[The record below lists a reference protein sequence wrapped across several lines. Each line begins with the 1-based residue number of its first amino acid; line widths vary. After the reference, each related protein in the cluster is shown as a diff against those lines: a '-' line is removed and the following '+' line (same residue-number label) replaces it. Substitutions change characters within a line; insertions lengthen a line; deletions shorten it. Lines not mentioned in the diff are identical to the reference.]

1 MASRHFP
8 LRGGLNLSASPLEV
22 WPGALRDSS
31 NYFESTKGG
40 YERIAGYERFDGRS
54 KPSEAT
60 YYALTFDNWDNHNT
74 DIVAG
79 TTITVDSTLTF
90 YIMAIDTSTSDTLLA
105 YATALVGTIA
115 DPYVALDWDGAS
127 DLTKIIERGA
137 ATDSLDETYIEDAWD
152 YYRTQILEV
161 GGTSSAPAG
170 VLQINDT
177 VVAFKNDASNNPKVY
192 KATASGWD
200 EGRIGRVVEISSIT
214 SGPVL
219 TNETIDSTKYTVM
232 AVCKWYDPV
241 TFLEDTAKKWLVIR
255 PNTSSDAPLTGA
267 NSSSGGASF
276 TIDSVIQPISSFGD
290 YIDYSNHNFLSHPD
304 SLAAFIA
311 DGKNVPMTYSQQ
323 HHVLLPI
330 APDFNTLSDTKA
342 THIAVHNE
350 KLMWSTGSG
359 TFNISEPGLPFNYS
373 GSYGAANIGVGD
385 FITAMQSADSEHM
398 IVYTKKG
405 ARKLTGTDNTNWA
418 FYDAAS
424 NVGSQPRGVQKL
436 DDIYALS
443 TRGVGSLIRTE
454 TSGGYAGGSVSTH
467 VQERI
472 ADLGSKLNCC
482 TTLSTKEQI
491 RWYFN
496 DKSFL
501 MMTVLPSGNT
511 AMTAGTS
518 FSFTIGE
525 YALEVKNVSTEVWSD
540 GRERTFFTSS
550 TGHVYEADVGS
561 NFDGSTIYSYL
572 ELHSNHL
579 QSPGMN
585 KSYKK
590 LFFEAEGT
598 NPVTL
603 SLEYK
608 TNYGAKVYE
617 AKSMTVEGG
626 RFIYDVG
633 KWDEARFDQAGRA
646 RTNASLKGY
655 GFSIG
660 LTIDNDSKYVL
671 PYKLTGYT
679 IDFEMLGRARK

>member
-40 YERIAGYERFDGRS
+40 YERLGGYEKFDGRAR
-54 KPSEAT
+54 PSDAT
-60 YYALTFDNWDNHNT
+60 YYVLTFDSWDTHVTN
-74 DIVAG
+74 IVAG
-79 TTITVDSTLTF
+79 TTITVDSSLTF
-90 YIMAIDTSTSDTLLA
+90 YIMAVDTTVSDTLLA
-105 YATALVGTIA
+105 YGTALVGTIA
-115 DPYVALDWDGAS
+115 DPYVSLDWDGVS
-127 DLTKIIERGA
+127 SLTKIVERGS
-137 ATDSLDETYIEDAWD
+137 ATDELDDTYIEAAWN
-152 YYRTQILEV
+152 YYRDQIGQV
-161 GGTSSAPAG
+161 GGTSTAPAG
-170 VLQINDT
+170 VLQVSDT

-192 KATASGWD
+192 KATSTGWD
-200 EGRIGRVVEISSIT
+200 EGRIGRVIEIGSIT

-219 TNETIDSTKYTVM
+219 VNETFDSGKHFIV
-232 AVCKWYDPV
+232 AICKWYDPT
-241 TFLEDTAKKWLVIR
+241 TFLEDASKKWLVTR
-255 PNTSSDAPLTGA
+255 PTTVQDAPATGA
-267 NSSSGGASF
+267 HTSSGGASF
-276 TIDSVIQPISSFGD
+276 TVISVIQPISAFGT
-290 YIDYSNHNFLSHPD
+290 YIESVNHNFLSHPD
-304 SLAAFIA
+304 DLTAFIA
-311 DGKNVPMTYSQQ
+311 DGTNVPMAYSQV
-323 HHVLLPI
+323 HHCLLPL
-330 APDFNTLSDTKA
+330 APNFNVLSDTKA
-342 THIAVHNE
+342 THINVHNE

-359 TFNISEPGLPFNYS
+359 TFNISEPGLPFNYA
-373 GSYGAANIGVGD
+373 GAYGAANIGVGD

-405 ARKLTGTDNTNWA
+405 ARKLTGNDNTNWA

-443 TRGVGSLIRTE
+443 NRGVGSLVRTE

-472 ADLGSKLNCC
+472 ADLGSLLNCS
-482 TTLSTKEQI
+482 TTLTTKEQI
-491 RWYFN
+491 RWYFS
-496 DKSFL
+496 DKTFL

-511 AMTAGTS
+511 AMTAGTT
-518 FSFTIGE
+518 FSFTVGE
-525 YALEVKNVSTEVWSD
+525 YDLEVKNMSSDVWSD
-540 GRERTFFTSS
+540 GRERSFFT
-550 TGHVYEADVGS
+550 TTNGYVYEADVGA
-561 NFDGSTIYSYL
+561 NFDGANIVSFL
-572 ELHSNHL
+572 ELHSNHM
-579 QSPGMN
+579 QTPGHN

-590 LFFEAEGT
+590 LFFEAEGE
-598 NPVTL
+598 NPVSL

-617 AKSMTVEGG
+617 AKNMSIEGG

-633 KWDEARFDQAGRA
+633 KWDEARFDQAGRS

-660 LTIDNDSKYVL
+660 LAIDNESKFTL

-679 IDFEMLGRARK
+679 IDFELLGRARK